1 MVQVTQVTEDI
12 FHFHLPAEK
21 LTSVF
26 SAYLVRENGN
36 GALIEPGPAAI
47 APGIIEG
54 FKQVGFDPSKL
65 AYIIPTHIHLDH
77 GGGSG
82 YLAQQFPQ
90 TKVVVHPDGKRHIVD
105 PTRLIASTRMAFGD
119 DFEDAYGPI
128 LPVPEERVVVPED
141 GEVIRLG
148 GRELRVVYSP
158 GHASHHLSV
167 YDSQSGALF
176 SGESLGVPAPGTQVP
191 FPHAA
196 PPGFDLEL
204 YLASMEKQRALKP
217 KLILYSHGE
226 VGRDPDR
233 LITAAA
239 ENTRAFGDIVLTALK
254 AGEGEEQIGQRI
266 RDLVQQLAGNL
277 REASMFD
284 MTVAGYMFYYR
295 KRGLA

>member
-1 MVQVTQVTEDI
+1 MVQVSPVTEDI

-21 LTSVF
+21 LTSIF
-26 SAYLVRENGN
+26 SAYLVREGDD
-36 GALIEPGPAAI
+36 GALIEPGPASN
-47 APGIIEG
+47 APGIMEG
-54 FKQVGFDPSKL
+54 LQQVGFDPSRL

-82 YLAQQFPQ
+82 YLARQFPQ
-90 TKVVVHPDGKRHIVD
+90 AKVVVHPDGKRHIVD

-128 LPVPEERVVVPED
+128 LPVPEAQVLVPED
-141 GEVIRLG
+141 GETIRLG
-148 GRELRVVYSP
+148 QRELRVVYSP

-176 SGESLGVPAPGTQVP
+176 SGESLGVPAPGTQIPV
-191 FPHAA
+191 PHAA
-196 PPGFDLEL
+196 PPGFDLET
-204 YLASMEKQRALKP
+204 YLDSMEKQRALRP
-217 KLILYSHGE
+217 KMLLYSHGE

-233 LITAAA
+233 LITAAE

-266 RDLVQQLAGNL
+266 REFVQQATGTLDE
-277 REASMFD
+277 RTMFG
-284 MTVAGYMFYYR
+284 MTVAGYTFYYR

>member
-1 MVQVTQVTEDI
+1 MVQVSPVTQDI

-26 SAYLVRENGN
+26 SAYLVREGDS

-47 APGIIEG
+47 APGIVEG
-54 FKQVGFDPSKL
+54 FKQVGFDPSRL

-82 YLAQQFPQ
+82 YLAQRFPQ
-90 TKVVVHPDGKRHIVD
+90 AKVVVHPDGKRHTVD

-128 LPVPEERVVVPED
+128 LPVPEERLLVPED
-141 GEVIRLG
+141 GQAIRLG
-148 GRELRVVYSP
+148 ERELRVVYSP

-167 YDSQSGALF
+167 YDSQSGCLF
-176 SGESLGVPAPGTQVP
+176 SGESLGVPAPGTQTPV
-191 FPHAA
+191 PHAA
-196 PPGFDLEL
+196 PPGFDLEV
-204 YLASMEKQRALKP
+204 YLDSMEKQRALKP

-239 ENTRAFGDIVLTALK
+239 ENSRAFGDIVLTALK
-254 AGEGEEQIGQRI
+254 AGEDEEQIGQRI
-266 RDLVQQLAGNL
+266 REYMKRATGIADE
-277 REASMFD
+277 RSMFG
-284 MTVAGYMFYYR
+284 MTMAGYTFYYR